1 MSTAELKIDLINQIT
16 NITDSFKLNEIMQF
30 LKLQKEES
38 VYVTSK
44 EDEKAILAAK
54 KQVAE
59 GRCLTHEDLQEEIK
73 EWLEK

>member
-1 MSTAELKIDLINQIT
+1 MKIDLINQLT
-16 NITDSFKLNEIMQF
+16 NITDSIKLNEIMQF
-30 LKLQKEES
+30 LKFQKEES
-38 VYVTSK
+38 VYVTSI

-59 GRCLTHEDLQEEIK
+59 GRYLTHEDLQEEIK

>member
-16 NITDSFKLNEIMQF
+16 NIEDSFKLNEIMQF

-59 GRCLTHEDLQEEIK
+59 GKYVTHEDLQEEIK

>member
-30 LKLQKEES
+30 LKFQKEES

-44 EDEKAILAAK
+44 EDENAILAAR
-54 KQVAE
+54 KQFAE
-59 GRCLTHEDLQEEIK
+59 GRYLTHEDLQEEIK

>member
-16 NITDSFKLNEIMQF
+16 NISDSFKLNEIMQF
-30 LKLQKEES
+30 LKFQKEES

-59 GRCLTHEDLQEEIK
+59 GRYLTHEDLQEEIK

>member
-30 LKLQKEES
+30 LKFQKEES

-54 KQVAE
+54 KQVTE
-59 GRCLTHEDLQEEIK
+59 GKYITHEQLQEEIK
-73 EWLEK
+73 EWLRK